1 MDVNKTQ
8 DNRIQSL
15 KKLSD
20 MGADEHMKGGACGV

>member
-20 MGADEHMKGGACGV
+20 MGAYEGGACGV